1 MDQVRLVGLVA
12 RGRHG
17 VFAQERQN
25 GQDFRVDVVLYM
37 DTRPA
42 GDTDDLNRTVNY
54 GELAT
59 SVADVVRGDPLNLV
73 ETLAARIAAV
83 CLADPRVAAADVAV
97 HKPQAPVP
105 ERVSDVVVVVR
116 RTREEIYGVNR

>member
-1 MDQVRLVGLVA
+1 LDQVRLVGLVA

-17 VFAQERQN
+17 VFAQERQS

-59 SVADVVRGDPLNLV
+59 SVADVVRGEPLNLV

-83 CLADPRVAAADVAV
+83 CLADPRASAADVAV
-97 HKPQAPVP
+97 HKLQAPVP